1 MISHTIPYGRQL
13 VIHYYG
19 RAGTGGNIPAAN
31 MRLSQYS
38 LEINLSPMNSNVNRL
53 NTWVA
58 STIANRLLDD
68 PRSFE
73 CVLEPKDN
81 TFIVKSTTGDV
92 LLFRLYNDVLVSL
105 L

>member
-1 MISHTIPYGRQL
+1 MISHTIPYGRSL
-13 VIHYYG
+13 VISYYG
-19 RAGTGGNIPAAN
+19 QAGTGGKIPAAN
-31 MRLSQYS
+31 MRLGQYN
-38 LEINLSPMNSNVNRL
+38 LEINLSPVDSNVNRL

-73 CVLEPKDN
+73 CDLEPEND

-92 LLFRLYNDVLVSL
+92 LLFRLYDDVLVSL
-105 L
+105 